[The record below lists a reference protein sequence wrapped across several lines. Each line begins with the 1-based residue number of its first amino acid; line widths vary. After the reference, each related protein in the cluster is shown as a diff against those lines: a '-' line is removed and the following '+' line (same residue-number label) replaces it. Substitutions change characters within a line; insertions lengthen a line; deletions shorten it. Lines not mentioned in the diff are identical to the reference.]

1 MFGAKISDKGLFASR
16 APSAPSALGTPGLPL
31 AFQSNKIASLLA
43 NRPSKPSAF
52 SYGGV
57 LQMMFYGSLIIF
69 VLFLILVFVHFTVTP
84 VFSFSPGDN
93 GFISIPTISDSQ
105 VAFTAG
111 PATSDMAADFTN
123 VPACSYSVAM
133 DLYMSGSF
141 YVSPTPRVIF
151 YRALDSAKVPSSP
164 GMGLTENNTIQLPP
178 SASVD
183 PTAPVTTAACPAPNG
198 GATILKPSPS
208 PGSGSGPSTNTS
220 TNTNTVI
227 TPVPKGTFD
236 LTTYF
241 PDSNIVVWLDPM
253 KNDLY
258 VSVITSKNGT
268 AASAVVQTS
277 EPIENLPMKEVFR
290 ATIVFTQ
297 QFVEIYINGSLKRT
311 MTLSNPPI
319 SVSDS
324 SSFYPPTSN
333 VMPSVFLANLTF
345 WPRVLTVGEVTR
357 YGKPISNNSFFS
369 NSV

>member
-1 MFGAKISDKGLFASR
+1 
-16 APSAPSALGTPGLPL
+16 
-31 AFQSNKIASLLA
+31 
-43 NRPSKPSAF
+43 
-52 SYGGV
+52 
-57 LQMMFYGSLIIF
+57 MMFYGSLVVF

-111 PATSDMAADFTN
+111 PASSEVPAKFKN

-151 YRALDSAKVPSSP
+151 YRALESASMPSSP
-164 GMGLTENNTIQLPP
+164 GMGLTANNTIQLPP

-183 PTAPVTTAACPAPNG
+183 PDAPVTTAACPAPTG
-198 GATILKPSPS
+198 GPTILTPTTGSGT
-208 PGSGSGPSTNTS
+208 GSGSGPSPGSGPS
-220 TNTNTVI
+220 TPTII

-236 LTTYF
+236 LKTYF
-241 PDSNIVVWLDPM
+241 PDSNMVVWLDPM
-253 KNDLY
+253 KNDLF
-258 VSVITSKNGT
+258 VSIITSSNGT

-290 ATIVFTQ
+290 LTIVFTQ
-297 QFVEIYINGSLKRT
+297 QFVEIYIDGSLKRT
-311 MTLSNPPI
+311 MTLSSPPI

-324 SSFYPPTSN
+324 SRFYPPPSN

-357 YGKPISNNSFFS
+357 YGKPIGTNAFFS